1 MYKIVQG
8 STGNL
13 TDVESFIK
21 RLNTPDQSPIAEAR
35 GLFDN
40 EADLILTRAPG
51 RLDVMGGIADYSGSL
66 VLQMP
71 TREAAVIALQRDPER
86 SLRVVSFGAEANN
99 RAASFYM
106 RLDDF
111 ERGGQPIDYA
121 AARDYFQREP
131 ATRWAAYVAGS
142 LLVLMREL
150 QLRFD
155 HGARILI
162 DSRVPEGKGVSSSA
176 AIEVAVMRAVAQAF
190 GISINSCQMALLCQK
205 VENCVVGAPCGVMDQ
220 MAVACGEENRLLALL
235 CQPAQLQE
243 AVQIPEEIGVW
254 GIDSGVRHSVSG
266 ADYASVR
273 VGAFMGYRMI
283 AEFAGLLA
291 FGDQAGN
298 PVHIADEKWKGY
310 LANITPSEFEQ
321 RYHAHL
327 PQQITGSEFARRYG
341 YTTDPIT
348 RVQAERNYLV
358 RMPTAHP
365 IYEHFRVRSFA
376 EMLRHR
382 PSGPGLELLGE
393 MMYQSHASYSACGLG
408 SAGTDLLVELVRRA
422 GPSEGLYGAK
432 ITGGGSGGTV
442 AVLGRKDARARVHA
456 IAEQYASE
464 TGHPPL
470 IFSGSSPGAEAFG
483 HLRLTASR

>member
-1 MYKIVQG
+1 
-8 STGNL
+8 
-13 TDVESFIK
+13 
-21 RLNTPDQSPIAEAR
+21 
-35 GLFDN
+35 
-40 EADLILTRAPG
+40 
-51 RLDVMGGIADYSGSL
+51 MGGIADYSGSL

-71 TREAAVIALQRDPER
+71 TREAAIVALQPAPER
-86 SLRVVSFGAEANN
+86 SLRVVSLGAEPNN

-106 RLDDF
+106 RLDDL
-111 ERGGQPIDYA
+111 ERGDLPVDYA

-131 ATRWAAYVAGS
+131 ATRWAAYVVGS

-150 QLRFD
+150 RLRFD

-176 AIEVAVMRAVAQAF
+176 AIEVAVMRAVTQAF
-190 GISINSCQMALLCQK
+190 GVSINSRQMALLCQK
-205 VENCVVGAPCGVMDQ
+205 VENRVVGAPCGVMDQ
-220 MAVACGEENRLLALL
+220 MAAACGEQNRLLALL
-235 CQPAQLQE
+235 CQPAQLHE
-243 AVQIPEEIGVW
+243 AVQIPEEIAVW
-254 GIDSGVRHSVSG
+254 GIESGVRHSVSG

-283 AEFAGLLA
+283 AESAGLVA
-291 FGDQAGN
+291 EGKQAGG
-298 PVHIADEKWKGY
+298 PVRIADEKWKGY

-321 RYHAHL
+321 RYRARL
-327 PQQITGSEFARRYG
+327 PQQITGSEFIRRYTG
-341 YTTDPIT
+341 TTDPIT
-348 RVQAERNYLV
+348 RVRAERNYLV

-376 EMLRHR
+376 EMLGHR
-382 PSGPGLELLGE
+382 PSGSCLELLGE

-408 SAGTDLLVELVRRA
+408 SAGTDLLVELVQSA

-442 AVLGRKDARARVHA
+442 AVLGSKDAGAGVQA
-456 IAEQYASE
+456 IADRYARE
-464 TGHPPL
+464 TGHQPL

-483 HLRLTASR
+483 HLRLKASR